1 MSAGCSRENP
11 QLATVF
17 EEDTDIVGPMALH
30 LWVEAKGAD
39 DMDLTVRVE
48 KLSVTGEPIVMPDG
62 PFAAGGVLRVS
73 HRAVDE
79 SRFAVGEPYLVH
91 TTEDKLQPGDVLAVD
106 IPIAPIGL
114 RFQPGDDVQTVEL
127 GGPPD
132 PPARHGPLGLAPSVN
147 RGTHVVHAGGERVQL
162 PLATGRPTLSGT
174 EFSALLHEMGIGAN
188 VDRLI

>member
-1 MSAGCSRENP
+1 M
-11 QLATVF
+11 F

-62 PFAAGGVLRVS
+62 PFAAGVRVS
-73 HRAVDE
+73 HRAVDK
-79 SRFAVGEPYLVH
+79 SLRAVGEPYLVH
-91 TTEDKLQPGDVLAVD
+91 TTEDKLQPDDVVAVD

-114 RFQPGDDVQTVEL
+114 RVHAGEQLRLTIGTGPPEPPEEFPLKFGSAKIKVPVNTFTFQPGDDVQTVEL

-132 PPARHGPLGLAPSVN
+132 PTGTARAAGLAPSVN
-147 RGTHVVHAGGERVQL
+147 RGTHVVHAGGECDSYLWL
-162 PLATGRPTLSGT
+162 PVAPR
-174 EFSALLHEMGIGAN
+174 
-188 VDRLI
+188 